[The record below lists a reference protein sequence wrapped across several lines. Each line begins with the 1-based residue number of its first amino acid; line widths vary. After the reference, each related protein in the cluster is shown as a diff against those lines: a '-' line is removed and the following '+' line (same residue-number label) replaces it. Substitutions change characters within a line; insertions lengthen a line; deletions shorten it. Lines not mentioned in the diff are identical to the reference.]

1 VSRTAL
7 RAVALLAAPALA
19 LALAGCGGGGAGRA
33 HASAT
38 RAPAATART
47 RKPPARPPAARATV
61 PARPHGSH
69 HGPVPI
75 LMYHVVGVP
84 PAGAPYPALFVAPEL
99 FAAQMY
105 ALRRAGWTAVTLEEA
120 YRSWHGGPGL
130 PRRALVVSFDDGY
143 SGQSTHAARTLR
155 ALGWPGVLDLE
166 VHNLHVAGG
175 LHALQ
180 VERMLAA
187 GWELASHTLTHPDL
201 TTVDPARLRRE
212 LAGSRALL
220 RREFHAPVRFF
231 CYPAGRYD
239 ARVEAAVRAAGY
251 AGATTEVPGAA
262 SSASDPYA
270 LPRVRVNGGES
281 PAAVLAAVA
290 GH

>member
-19 LALAGCGGGGAGRA
+19 LAGCGAGR
-33 HASAT
+33 SPGPAT
-38 RAPAATART
+38 RAPAATARS
-47 RKPPARPPAARATV
+47 RRPPARPPTARAAV

-105 ALRRAGWTAVTLEEA
+105 ALHRAGWTAVTLEEA

-130 PRRALVVSFDDGY
+130 PRKALVVSFDDGY

>member
-1 VSRTAL
+1 MIRAAL
-7 RAVALLAAPALA
+7 RALAALAAAALA
-19 LALAGCGGGGAGRA
+19 VAGCGRAGPHLA
-33 HASAT
+33 AT
-38 RAPAATART
+38 RAPAARARK
-47 RKPPARPPAARATV
+47 RSARPPAARTTV

-75 LMYHVVGVP
+75 LMYHVVGAP

-130 PRRALVVSFDDGY
+130 PRRSLVVSFDDGY
-143 SGQSTHAARTLR
+143 GGQSTHAARTLR

-166 VHNLHVAGG
+166 VHDLHVAGG
-175 LHALQ
+175 LDARQ

-187 GWELASHTLTHPDL
+187 GWELASHTVTHPDL
-201 TTVDPARLRRE
+201 TTVGRARLRRE
-212 LAGSRALL
+212 IEGSRALL

-251 AGATTEVPGAA
+251 AGATTEVAGAA

-270 LPRVRVNGGES
+270 LPRIRVNGGEP

-290 GH
+290 GAVRPRGAT

>member
-19 LALAGCGGGGAGRA
+19 LAGCGAGR
-33 HASAT
+33 SPVPAT
-38 RAPAATART
+38 RAPAATARS
-47 RKPPARPPAARATV
+47 RRQHARPPTARATV

-105 ALRRAGWTAVTLEEA
+105 ALHRAGWTAVTLEEA

-155 ALGWPGVLDLE
+155 ALGWPGVLDL
-166 VHNLHVAGG
+166 
-175 LHALQ
+175 
-180 VERMLAA
+180 
-187 GWELASHTLTHPDL
+187 
-201 TTVDPARLRRE
+201 
-212 LAGSRALL
+212 
-220 RREFHAPVRFF
+220 
-231 CYPAGRYD
+231 
-239 ARVEAAVRAAGY
+239 
-251 AGATTEVPGAA
+251 
-262 SSASDPYA
+262 
-270 LPRVRVNGGES
+270 
-281 PAAVLAAVA
+281 
-290 GH
+290 